1 MFRALL
7 TAGQNLLA
15 EWAEKPAYIIIK
27 MSSEKFAVTS
37 VYEAGLHEFFRRT
50 WDDGPVDQLLTNI
63 GVLLHQPTMKQT
75 TFPTLEGALRNKWA
89 FQEALGVELKGDTY
103 LVDTTRFADELKGA
117 WEVVRIS
124 WSIVP
129 LS

>member
-1 MFRALL
+1 MLRTLL

-15 EWAEKPAYIIIK
+15 GWAEKPAYVIIK

-50 WDDGPVDQLLTNI
+50 WDDGKVDEFLVNI
-63 GVLLHQPTMKQT
+63 GMFLQQPTMKLA

-89 FQEALGVELKGDTY
+89 FQEALGVELKVDTY
-103 LVDTTRFADELKGA
+103 LVDTTRFANELTGA

-124 WSIVP
+124 WIVVP
-129 LS
+129 LD